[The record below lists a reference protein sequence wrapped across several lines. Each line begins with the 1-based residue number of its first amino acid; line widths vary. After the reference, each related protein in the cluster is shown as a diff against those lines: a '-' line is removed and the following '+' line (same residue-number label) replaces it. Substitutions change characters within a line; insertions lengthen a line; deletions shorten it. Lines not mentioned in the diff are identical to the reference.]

1 MRRNSVLEGLSER
14 RLEIIQEE
22 TLDLAVAD
30 ICIKT
35 RKRNVK
41 LDVVSI
47 EVMTDRRVRN
57 CIVLRGW

>member
-14 RLEIIQEE
+14 RLETTQEE
-22 TLDLAVAD
+22 TLDLAGAD

-41 LDVVSI
+41 LDVISI

-57 CIVLRGW
+57 CIVLRG